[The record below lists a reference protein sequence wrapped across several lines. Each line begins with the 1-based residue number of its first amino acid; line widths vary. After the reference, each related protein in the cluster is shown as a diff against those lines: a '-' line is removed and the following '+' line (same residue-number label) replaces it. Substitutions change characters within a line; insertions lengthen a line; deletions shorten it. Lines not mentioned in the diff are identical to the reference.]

1 MLFLYGTIENILI
14 PVAWCVYV
22 NISMSGSSIIAELQS
37 VHMLALVDP
46 TKQWPKVV
54 VTVHSQIPNLVK
66 CSFQLPHILSIQF
79 SHSVVSNSLQPH
91 ESQHARPPCLSP
103 TPRVHPNSCASSR

>member
-37 VHMLALVDP
+37 VHMLALVYP

-79 SHSVVSNSLQPH
+79 SHSVDCFPQWLHQFTFLPTAYVLSHSAVSDS
-91 ESQHARPPCLSP
+91 
-103 TPRVHPNSCASSR
+103 V